1 MDYKHFKGKHANIV
15 IEIISLLEKGVKKAQ
30 EILEK
35 PDAGSYT
42 KLENSSGDTPIKA
55 DLALDKFLEENFL
68 SLENIKSVFSEEKE
82 TPVTKENGSYLIA
95 YDPLDGSSV
104 MEANFLV
111 GTIIGVYEKD
121 YKAQNLA
128 ASLYVV
134 FGHKIELVVALEE
147 VYRYAFY
154 QNKFHFIETIVLENK
169 GKIIASGGNQKDF
182 SLGLKKAL
190 EGFFA
195 ENYRLRYSG
204 SMVADV
210 HHVLVKKGGM
220 FSYPQ
225 KKLRKLFEVFPLA
238 LMVEKAKGE
247 AFYFDKGV
255 KKRLLDQGVENYHE
269 KSECYLA
276 SPHEAHILE
285 KYLKGE
291 WCKIALKN

>member
-55 DLALDKFLEENFL
+55 DLALDKFLEETFL
-68 SLENIKSVFSEEKE
+68 SLESVKSVFSEEKE

-111 GTIIGVYEKD
+111 GTIIGIYEKD
-121 YKAQNLA
+121 YKAQNLV

-134 FGHKIELVVALEE
+134 FGHKIELMVALEE

-255 KKRLLDQGVENYHE
+255 KKRLLEQSVESYHE

-276 SPHEAHILE
+276 SPHEAQILE

-291 WCKIALKN
+291 

>member
-121 YKAQNLA
+121 YKAQNLV

-134 FGHKIELVVALEE
+134 FGHKIELVVALDK

-169 GKIIASGGNQKDF
+169 GKIVASGGNQKDF

-238 LMVEKAKGE
+238 LIIEKAKGE

-255 KKRLLDQGVENYHE
+255 KKRLLKQGVESYHE

-276 SPHEAHILE
+276 SQHEAQILE

-291 WCKIALKN
+291 

>member
-68 SLENIKSVFSEEKE
+68 SLENVKSVFSEEKE

-134 FGHKIELVVALEE
+134 FGHKIELMVALEE

-169 GKIIASGGNQKDF
+169 GKIVASGGNQKDF

-210 HHVLVKKGGM
+210 HHVLIKKGGM

-238 LMVEKAKGE
+238 LIIEKAKGE

-291 WCKIALKN
+291 

>member
-68 SLENIKSVFSEEKE
+68 SLENVKSVFSEEKE
-82 TPVTKENGSYLIA
+82 MPVTKENGSYLIA

-121 YKAQNLA
+121 YKAQNLV

-210 HHVLVKKGGM
+210 HHVLIKKGGM

-238 LMVEKAKGE
+238 LIIEKAKGE

-255 KKRLLDQGVENYHE
+255 KKRLLEQSVESYHE

-276 SPHEAHILE
+276 SPHEAQILE

-291 WCKIALKN
+291 

>member
-68 SLENIKSVFSEEKE
+68 SLENVKSVFSEEKE

-121 YKAQNLA
+121 YKAQNLV

-134 FGHKIELVVALEE
+134 FGHKIELVVALGE
-147 VYRYAFY
+147 VYRYSFY

-238 LMVEKAKGE
+238 LIIEKAKGE

-255 KKRLLDQGVENYHE
+255 KKRLLEQSVENYHE

-291 WCKIALKN
+291 

>member
-55 DLALDKFLEENFL
+55 DLALDKFLEETFL

-121 YKAQNLA
+121 YKAQNLV

-147 VYRYAFY
+147 VYRYSFY

-255 KKRLLDQGVENYHE
+255 KKRLLEQSVESYHE

-276 SPHEAHILE
+276 SPHEAQILE

-291 WCKIALKN
+291 

>member
-1 MDYKHFKGKHANIV
+1 MDYKHFKCKHANIV

-42 KLENSSGDTPIKA
+42 QLENSSGDTPIKA

-111 GTIIGVYEKD
+111 GTIIGIYEKD

-169 GKIIASGGNQKDF
+169 GKIVASGGNQKDF

-210 HHVLVKKGGM
+210 HHVLIKKGGM

-238 LMVEKAKGE
+238 LIIEKAKGE

-255 KKRLLDQGVENYHE
+255 KKRLLEQSVESYHE

-276 SPHEAHILE
+276 SPHEAQILE

-291 WCKIALKN
+291 

>member
-1 MDYKHFKGKHANIV
+1 MDYKHFKCKHANIV

-42 KLENSSGDTPIKA
+42 QLENSSGDTPIKA
-55 DLALDKFLEENFL
+55 DLALDKFLEETFL
-68 SLENIKSVFSEEKE
+68 SLENVKSVFSEEKE

-111 GTIIGVYEKD
+111 GTIIGIYEKD
-121 YKAQNLA
+121 YKAQNLV

-169 GKIIASGGNQKDF
+169 GKIVASGGNQKDF

-238 LMVEKAKGE
+238 LIIEKAKGE

-255 KKRLLDQGVENYHE
+255 KKRLLEQSVENYHE

-276 SPHEAHILE
+276 SPHEAQILE

-291 WCKIALKN
+291 

>member
-15 IEIISLLEKGVKKAQ
+15 IEIISLLEKEVKKAQ

-55 DLALDKFLEENFL
+55 DLALDQFLEENFL

-121 YKAQNLA
+121 YKAQNLV

-210 HHVLVKKGGM
+210 HHVLIKKGGM

-238 LMVEKAKGE
+238 LIIEKAKGE

-255 KKRLLDQGVENYHE
+255 KKRLLEQSVESYHE

-276 SPHEAHILE
+276 SPHEAQILE

-291 WCKIALKN
+291 

>member
-1 MDYKHFKGKHANIV
+1 MDYKHFKCKHANIV

-121 YKAQNLA
+121 YKAQNLV

-134 FGHKIELVVALEE
+134 FGHKIELVVALDK

-169 GKIIASGGNQKDF
+169 GKIVASGGNQKDF

-238 LMVEKAKGE
+238 LIIEKAKGE

-255 KKRLLDQGVENYHE
+255 KKRLLEQSVENYHE

-276 SPHEAHILE
+276 SPHEAQILE

-291 WCKIALKN
+291 

>member
-1 MDYKHFKGKHANIV
+1 MDYKHFQGKHANIV

-68 SLENIKSVFSEEKE
+68 SLENVKSVFSEEKE

-255 KKRLLDQGVENYHE
+255 KKRLLDQSVENYHE

-276 SPHEAHILE
+276 SQHEAHILE

-291 WCKIALKN
+291 

>member
-82 TPVTKENGSYLIA
+82 VPVTKENGSYLIA

-121 YKAQNLA
+121 YKAQNLV

-134 FGHKIELVVALEE
+134 FGHKIELVVALDK

-169 GKIIASGGNQKDF
+169 GKIVASGGNQKDF

-210 HHVLVKKGGM
+210 HHVLIKKGGM

-255 KKRLLDQGVENYHE
+255 KKRLLEQSVENYHE

-276 SPHEAHILE
+276 SPHEAQILE

-291 WCKIALKN
+291 

>member
-15 IEIISLLEKGVKKAQ
+15 IEIINLLEKGVKKAQ

-68 SLENIKSVFSEEKE
+68 SLENIKSVLSEEKE

-121 YKAQNLA
+121 YKAQNLV

-169 GKIIASGGNQKDF
+169 GKIVASGGNQKDF

-210 HHVLVKKGGM
+210 HHVLVKKGGV

-255 KKRLLDQGVENYHE
+255 KKRLLDQSVESYHE

-276 SPHEAHILE
+276 SQYEAQILE
-285 KYLKGE
+285 KHLKGE
-291 WCKIALKN
+291 

>member
-121 YKAQNLA
+121 YKAQNLV

-134 FGHKIELVVALEE
+134 FGHKIELVVALDK

-169 GKIIASGGNQKDF
+169 GKIVASGGNQKDF

-190 EGFFA
+190 EEFFA

-238 LMVEKAKGE
+238 LIIEKAKGE

-255 KKRLLDQGVENYHE
+255 KKRLLEQSVESYHE

-276 SPHEAHILE
+276 SPHEAQILE

-291 WCKIALKN
+291 

>member
-68 SLENIKSVFSEEKE
+68 SLENVKSVFSEEKE

-111 GTIIGVYEKD
+111 GTIIGIYEKD

-210 HHVLVKKGGM
+210 HHVLIKKGGM

-255 KKRLLDQGVENYHE
+255 KKRLLEQSVENYHE
-269 KSECYLA
+269 KSECYLT
-276 SPHEAHILE
+276 SRHEAHILE

-291 WCKIALKN
+291 

>member
-1 MDYKHFKGKHANIV
+1 MDYKHFKGKHASIV

-68 SLENIKSVFSEEKE
+68 SLENVKSVFSEEKE

-134 FGHKIELVVALEE
+134 FGHKIELMVALEE

-169 GKIIASGGNQKDF
+169 GKIVASGGNQKDF

-210 HHVLVKKGGM
+210 HHVLIKKGGM

-255 KKRLLDQGVENYHE
+255 KKRLLDQSVESYHE

-276 SPHEAHILE
+276 SPHEAQILE

-291 WCKIALKN
+291 

>member
-121 YKAQNLA
+121 YKAQNLV

-147 VYRYAFY
+147 VYRYSFY

-169 GKIIASGGNQKDF
+169 GKIVASGGNQKDF

-210 HHVLVKKGGM
+210 HHVLIKKGGM

-238 LMVEKAKGE
+238 LIIEKAKGE

-255 KKRLLDQGVENYHE
+255 KKRLLEQSVESYHE

-276 SPHEAHILE
+276 SPHEAQILE

-291 WCKIALKN
+291 

>member
-1 MDYKHFKGKHANIV
+1 MDYKRFKCKHANIV

-55 DLALDKFLEENFL
+55 DLALDKFLEETFL
-68 SLENIKSVFSEEKE
+68 SLENVKSVFSEEKE
-82 TPVTKENGSYLIA
+82 TPITKENGSYLIA

-111 GTIIGVYEKD
+111 GTIVGIYEKD
-121 YKAQNLA
+121 YEAQNLV

-134 FGHKIELVVALEE
+134 FGHKIELVVALDK

-169 GKIIASGGNQKDF
+169 GKIVASGGNQKDF

-210 HHVLVKKGGM
+210 HHVLIKKGGM

-238 LMVEKAKGE
+238 LIIEKAKGE

-255 KKRLLDQGVENYHE
+255 KKRLLEQSVENYHE

-276 SPHEAHILE
+276 SPHEAQILE

-291 WCKIALKN
+291 

>member
-1 MDYKHFKGKHANIV
+1 MDYKHFKCKHANIV

-55 DLALDKFLEENFL
+55 DLALDKFLEETFL
-68 SLENIKSVFSEEKE
+68 SLENVKSVFSEEKE
-82 TPVTKENGSYLIA
+82 KPVTKENGSYLIA

-111 GTIIGVYEKD
+111 GAIIGVYEKD
-121 YKAQNLA
+121 YKAQNLV

-134 FGHKIELVVALEE
+134 FGHKIELVVALDK

-169 GKIIASGGNQKDF
+169 GKIVASGGNQKDF

-238 LMVEKAKGE
+238 LIIEKAKGE

-255 KKRLLDQGVENYHE
+255 KKRLLEQSVESYHE

-291 WCKIALKN
+291 

>member
-1 MDYKHFKGKHANIV
+1 MDYKHFKGKHASIV

-55 DLALDKFLEENFL
+55 DLALDKFLEETFL
-68 SLENIKSVFSEEKE
+68 SLENVKSVFSEEKE
-82 TPVTKENGSYLIA
+82 TPITKENGSYLIA

-121 YKAQNLA
+121 YKAQNLV

-169 GKIIASGGNQKDF
+169 GKIVASGGNQKDF

-210 HHVLVKKGGM
+210 HHVLIKKGGM

-255 KKRLLDQGVENYHE
+255 KKRLLEQSVESYHE

-291 WCKIALKN
+291 

>member
-121 YKAQNLA
+121 YKAQNLV

-169 GKIIASGGNQKDF
+169 GKIVASGGNQKDF

-190 EGFFA
+190 EEFFA

-276 SPHEAHILE
+276 SPHEAQILE

-291 WCKIALKN
+291 

>member
-1 MDYKHFKGKHANIV
+1 MDYKRFKGKHANIV

-55 DLALDKFLEENFL
+55 DLALDKFLEETFL
-68 SLENIKSVFSEEKE
+68 SLENVKSVFSEEKE
-82 TPVTKENGSYLIA
+82 TPITKENGSYLIA

-111 GTIIGVYEKD
+111 GTIVGIYEKD
-121 YKAQNLA
+121 YEAQNLA

-134 FGHKIELVVALEE
+134 FGHKIELMVALEE

-169 GKIIASGGNQKDF
+169 GKIVASGGNQKDF

-210 HHVLVKKGGM
+210 HHVLVKKGGV

-238 LMVEKAKGE
+238 LIIEKAKGE

-255 KKRLLDQGVENYHE
+255 KKRLLEQSVESYHE

-276 SPHEAHILE
+276 SPHEAQILE

-291 WCKIALKN
+291 

>member
-1 MDYKHFKGKHANIV
+1 MDYKHFKCKHANIV

-42 KLENSSGDTPIKA
+42 QLENSSGDTPIKA
-55 DLALDKFLEENFL
+55 DLALDKFLEETFL

-121 YKAQNLA
+121 YKAQNLV

-134 FGHKIELVVALEE
+134 FGHKIELVVALDK

-255 KKRLLDQGVENYHE
+255 KKRLLEQSVESYHE

-291 WCKIALKN
+291 

>member
-55 DLALDKFLEENFL
+55 DLALDKFLEETFL

-111 GTIIGVYEKD
+111 GTIIGIYEKD
-121 YKAQNLA
+121 YKAQNLV

-169 GKIIASGGNQKDF
+169 GKIVASGGNQKDF

-210 HHVLVKKGGM
+210 HHLLIKKGGV

-238 LMVEKAKGE
+238 LIIEKAKGE
-247 AFYFDKGV
+247 ALYFDKGV
-255 KKRLLDQGVENYHE
+255 KKRLLEQSVESYHE

-276 SPHEAHILE
+276 SPHEAQILE

-291 WCKIALKN
+291 

>member
-121 YKAQNLA
+121 YKAQNLV

-169 GKIIASGGNQKDF
+169 GKIVASGGNQKDF

-255 KKRLLDQGVENYHE
+255 KKRLLEQGVGSYHE

-276 SPHEAHILE
+276 SPHEAQILE
-285 KYLKGE
+285 KHLKGE
-291 WCKIALKN
+291 

>member
-1 MDYKHFKGKHANIV
+1 MDYKHFKCKHANIV

-55 DLALDKFLEENFL
+55 DLALDKFLEEDFL

-121 YKAQNLA
+121 YKAQNLV

-134 FGHKIELVVALEE
+134 FGHKIELVVALDK

-190 EGFFA
+190 EEFFA

-210 HHVLVKKGGM
+210 HHVLIKKGGM

-255 KKRLLDQGVENYHE
+255 KKRLLEQSVENYHE

-276 SPHEAHILE
+276 SPHEAQILE

-291 WCKIALKN
+291 

>member
-68 SLENIKSVFSEEKE
+68 SLENVKSVFSEEKE
-82 TPVTKENGSYLIA
+82 MPVTKENGSYLIA

-121 YKAQNLA
+121 YKAQNLV

-169 GKIIASGGNQKDF
+169 GKIVASGGNQKDF

-210 HHVLVKKGGM
+210 HHVLIKKGGM

-225 KKLRKLFEVFPLA
+225 RKLRKLFEVFPLA

-255 KKRLLDQGVENYHE
+255 KKRLLEQSVESYHE

-276 SPHEAHILE
+276 SPHEAQILE
-285 KYLKGE
+285 KYLKE
-291 WCKIALKN
+291 E

>member
-1 MDYKHFKGKHANIV
+1 MDYKRFKGKHANIV

-121 YKAQNLA
+121 YKAQNLV

-210 HHVLVKKGGM
+210 HHVLIKKGGM

-238 LMVEKAKGE
+238 LIIEKAKGE

-255 KKRLLDQGVENYHE
+255 KKRLLEQSVESYHE

-276 SPHEAHILE
+276 SPHEAQILE

-291 WCKIALKN
+291 

>member
-1 MDYKHFKGKHANIV
+1 MDYKHFKCKHANIV

-42 KLENSSGDTPIKA
+42 QLENSSGDTPIKA

-121 YKAQNLA
+121 YKAQNLV

-134 FGHKIELVVALEE
+134 FGHKIELVVALDK

-169 GKIIASGGNQKDF
+169 GKIVASGGNQKDF

-238 LMVEKAKGE
+238 LIIEKAKGE

-255 KKRLLDQGVENYHE
+255 KKRLLEQSVESYHE

-276 SPHEAHILE
+276 SPHEAQILE

-291 WCKIALKN
+291 

>member
-121 YKAQNLA
+121 YKAQNLV

-169 GKIIASGGNQKDF
+169 GKIVASGGNQKDF

-190 EGFFA
+190 EEFFA

-238 LMVEKAKGE
+238 LIIEKAKGE

-255 KKRLLDQGVENYHE
+255 KKRLLEQSVESYHE

-276 SPHEAHILE
+276 SQHEAQILE

-291 WCKIALKN
+291 

>member
-1 MDYKHFKGKHANIV
+1 MDYKYFKGKHANIV
-15 IEIISLLEKGVKKAQ
+15 IEIISLLEKGVKKVQ

-68 SLENIKSVFSEEKE
+68 SLENVKSVFSEEKE
-82 TPVTKENGSYLIA
+82 TPATKENGSYLIA

-111 GTIIGVYEKD
+111 GTIIGIYEKD

-134 FGHKIELVVALEE
+134 FGHKIELMVALEE
-147 VYRYAFY
+147 VCRYAFY

-182 SLGLKKAL
+182 SSGLKKAL
-190 EGFFA
+190 EAFFA

-210 HHVLVKKGGM
+210 HHVLIKKGGM

-255 KKRLLDQGVENYHE
+255 KKRLLEQSVENYHE

-276 SPHEAHILE
+276 SQHEAHILE

-291 WCKIALKN
+291 

>member
-1 MDYKHFKGKHANIV
+1 MDYKHFKGKHASIV

-55 DLALDKFLEENFL
+55 DLALDKFLEETFL

-82 TPVTKENGSYLIA
+82 TPITKENGSYLIA

-121 YKAQNLA
+121 YKAQNLV

-134 FGHKIELVVALEE
+134 FGHKIELVVALDK

-154 QNKFHFIETIVLENK
+154 QNKFHFIETIVLENE

-210 HHVLVKKGGM
+210 HHVLIKKGGV

-238 LMVEKAKGE
+238 LIIEKAKGE

-255 KKRLLDQGVENYHE
+255 KKRLLEQSVESYHE

-276 SPHEAHILE
+276 SLHEAQILE

-291 WCKIALKN
+291 

>member
-68 SLENIKSVFSEEKE
+68 SLENVKSVFSEEKE

-111 GTIIGVYEKD
+111 GTIIGIYEKD

-210 HHVLVKKGGM
+210 HHVLIKKGGA

-255 KKRLLDQGVENYHE
+255 KKRLLDQSVESYHE

-276 SPHEAHILE
+276 SQYEAHILE

-291 WCKIALKN
+291 

>member
-1 MDYKHFKGKHANIV
+1 MDYKHFKCKHANIV

-42 KLENSSGDTPIKA
+42 QLENSSGDTPIKA

-68 SLENIKSVFSEEKE
+68 SLENVKSVFSEEKE

-111 GTIIGVYEKD
+111 GTIIGIYEKD
-121 YKAQNLA
+121 YKVQNLV

-134 FGHKIELVVALEE
+134 FGHKIELVVALDK
-147 VYRYAFY
+147 VYRYSFY

-169 GKIIASGGNQKDF
+169 GKIVASGGNQKDF

-210 HHVLVKKGGM
+210 HHVLIKKGGM

-238 LMVEKAKGE
+238 LIIEKAKGE

-255 KKRLLDQGVENYHE
+255 KKRLLEQSVESYHE

-276 SPHEAHILE
+276 SQYEAQILE

-291 WCKIALKN
+291 

>member
-121 YKAQNLA
+121 YKAQNLV

-169 GKIIASGGNQKDF
+169 GKIVASGGNQKDF

-210 HHVLVKKGGM
+210 HHVLIKKGGM

-238 LMVEKAKGE
+238 LMVERAKGE

-255 KKRLLDQGVENYHE
+255 KKRLLEQSVESYHE

-276 SPHEAHILE
+276 SPHEAQILE

-291 WCKIALKN
+291 

>member
-1 MDYKHFKGKHANIV
+1 MDYKHFKCKHANIV

-68 SLENIKSVFSEEKE
+68 SLENVKSVFSEEKE

-111 GTIIGVYEKD
+111 GTIIGIYEKD

-210 HHVLVKKGGM
+210 HHVLVKKGGV

-238 LMVEKAKGE
+238 LIIEKAKGE

-255 KKRLLDQGVENYHE
+255 KKRLLEQSVENYHE

-291 WCKIALKN
+291 

>member
-1 MDYKHFKGKHANIV
+1 MDYKHFKCKHANIV

-121 YKAQNLA
+121 YKAQNLV

-169 GKIIASGGNQKDF
+169 GKIIASGGSQKDF

-210 HHVLVKKGGM
+210 HHVLIKKGGM

-238 LMVEKAKGE
+238 LIIEKAKGE

-255 KKRLLDQGVENYHE
+255 KKRLLKQSVESYHE

-276 SPHEAHILE
+276 SPHEAQILE

-291 WCKIALKN
+291 

>member
-1 MDYKHFKGKHANIV
+1 MDYKRFKGKHANIV

-121 YKAQNLA
+121 YKVQNLV

-169 GKIIASGGNQKDF
+169 GKIVASGGNQKDF

-204 SMVADV
+204 SMVADI
-210 HHVLVKKGGM
+210 HHVLVKKGGV

-238 LMVEKAKGE
+238 LIIEKAKGE

-255 KKRLLDQGVENYHE
+255 KKRLLEQGVESYHE

-276 SPHEAHILE
+276 SPHEAQILE

-291 WCKIALKN
+291 

>member
-1 MDYKHFKGKHANIV
+1 MDYKHFKGKHASIV

-68 SLENIKSVFSEEKE
+68 SLENVKSVFSEEKE

-134 FGHKIELVVALEE
+134 FGHKIELMVALEE
-147 VYRYAFY
+147 VYRYGFY

-210 HHVLVKKGGM
+210 HHVLIKKGGM

-255 KKRLLDQGVENYHE
+255 KKRLLDQSVESYHE

-276 SPHEAHILE
+276 SQHEARILE

-291 WCKIALKN
+291 

>member
-111 GTIIGVYEKD
+111 GTIIGIYEKD

-169 GKIIASGGNQKDF
+169 GRIIASGGNQKDF

-210 HHVLVKKGGM
+210 HHVLIKKGGM

-255 KKRLLDQGVENYHE
+255 KKRLLEQSVENYHE

-276 SPHEAHILE
+276 SPHEAQILE

-291 WCKIALKN
+291 